1 MTTKT
6 FKEYTSEYLER
17 KVIKNNIKKLCTE
30 ITQNND
36 EKELTYKSQLKIKE
50 EVLKWSIFYNKEQK
64 EYIKNYLKEIDP
76 EEIELQRKIRK
87 WIYNEIENM
96 ENTNISGIFRKL
108 ILKEIVLDQVQL
120 IYGKGINTIQYL
132 WSESIKYNKY
142 IYSLSRNHTKEE
154 QKYMIY
160 YIEKNLKEP
169 QPPFDERD
177 KPYLNLLKENIK
189 NLEFLD

>member
-17 KVIKNNIKKLCTE
+17 KVIKNKIEKLCRE
-30 ITQNND
+30 IIQNNN
-36 EKELTYKSQLKIKE
+36 EPELTYKSQLQIKE

-76 EEIELQRKIRK
+76 EEIELQRKIRE
-87 WIYNEIENM
+87 WIYNEIENI
-96 ENTNISGIFRKL
+96 ENVNINGTFRKL
-108 ILKEIVLDQVQL
+108 LLKEIILDQVQL

-154 QKYMIY
+154 KKYMIY
-160 YIEKNLKEP
+160 FIEKNLKEP
-169 QPPFDERD
+169 QLPFDERD